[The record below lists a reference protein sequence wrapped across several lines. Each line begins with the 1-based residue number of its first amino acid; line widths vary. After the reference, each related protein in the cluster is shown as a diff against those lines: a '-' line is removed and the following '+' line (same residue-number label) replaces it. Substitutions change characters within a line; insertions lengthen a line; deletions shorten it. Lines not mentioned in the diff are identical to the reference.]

1 MKHAR
6 IVLTGAAI
14 VTVALVVLVVFGNI
28 AKDEADAPHT
38 ATPRP
43 VMSVAVTR
51 GRTSMLPIRIPASG
65 NVAAWQEASV
75 GAESGGLRLTGIEVD
90 VGDTVRRGQVLAV
103 FNVDIVEAELAEAR
117 ASVSQVAAE
126 VMEAEA
132 NAHRAKSLERSGA
145 MSAQQI
151 DQYVV
156 SAITAR
162 ARMDAARAAEKK
174 ARLRL
179 SQARVLA
186 PSDGIVTSRTA
197 TIGAVVPAGEELFRL
212 IKDGRLEWRATVAT
226 SDIET
231 LAPGQIAEIGIHGH
245 APIRGKLR
253 MVGPTID
260 TDTHSGLVYV
270 DLPRG
275 NGIRAG
281 AFARGHFEV
290 GNGSALTL
298 PQSAVLLRDGF
309 NYIMLVGPKSNVVM
323 KKVSVGRR
331 IDDRI
336 EIKAGLSASETVIA
350 SGVGFLS
357 DGDTVRVVDDPTRDG
372 AHARAAPNPAASL
385 AKSPAKS
392 PAGSGARAMVGSE

>member
-1 MKHAR
+1 
-6 IVLTGAAI
+6 
-14 VTVALVVLVVFGNI
+14 
-28 AKDEADAPHT
+28 
-38 ATPRP
+38 
-43 VMSVAVTR
+43 
-51 GRTSMLPIRIPASG
+51 MLPIRIPATG
-65 NVAAWQEASV
+65 NVAARQETSV
-75 GAESGGLRLTGIEVD
+75 GTESGGLRLTDIKVD

-117 ASVSQVAAE
+117 ASVSQVEAE

-162 ARMDAARAAEKK
+162 ARLDAARAAEKK

-179 SQARVLA
+179 TQARVLA

-245 APIRGKLR
+245 APIRGELR

-260 TDTHSGLVYV
+260 TGTHSGLVYV

-275 NGIRAG
+275 SAIRAG

-290 GNGSALTL
+290 GHGSALTL

-309 NYIMLVGPKSNVVM
+309 HYIMLVGPKSRVAM
-323 KKVSVGRR
+323 KKVSIGRR
-331 IDDRI
+331 IGDRI
-336 EIKAGLSASETVIA
+336 EIKAGLSASGTVIA
-350 SGVGFLS
+350 SGVAFLS
-357 DGDTVRVVDDPTRDG
+357 DGDTVRVVSGPTSDS
-372 AHARAAPNPAASL
+372 ARAAPNPAAST
-385 AKSPAKS
+385 ARSN
-392 PAGSGARAMVGSE
+392 ARAMAGSE